1 MPVEAACPSC
11 DGKFRL
17 PDAAAGK
24 KIRCPKCK
32 APMEVPPLAAVPEPE
47 PAKPDPPVP
56 STTPAATVEASC
68 SHCAG
73 KFRLPETAAGKKIR
87 CPKCKEPMAVPALA
101 EKPKSAP
108 AEGLK
113 STWRASAAATNT
125 TSPAPPVE
133 KAPVSISPPAAT
145 FSAAPAAATPL
156 RKKVADQVGELWF
169 FRDEQGE
176 TSGPLERKTLDA
188 WKQEGR
194 VTADCQVL
202 RHGSDQWQWAS
213 DLYADLED
221 NEEVADEQEA
231 ADSVVPPTNQHAP
244 ATNGS
249 AEIDRDDETLSPH
262 SKPVAFLLALTLGWL
277 GIHRFYLG
285 YVGLGLAMLF
295 TCGGLFVW
303 AIVDA
308 LRILF
313 GKVTDSEGLKL
324 RD

>member
-1 MPVEAACPSC
+1 
-11 DGKFRL
+11 
-17 PDAAAGK
+17 
-24 KIRCPKCK
+24 
-32 APMEVPPLAAVPEPE
+32 
-47 PAKPDPPVP
+47 
-56 STTPAATVEASC
+56 
-68 SHCAG
+68 
-73 KFRLPETAAGKKIR
+73 
-87 CPKCKEPMAVPALA
+87 MAVPALA

-113 STWRASAAATNT
+113 STWRAAATNT
-125 TSPAPPVE
+125 APPSPLVE
-133 KAPVSISPPAAT
+133 TAPVSISSPAAT
-145 FSAAPAAATPL
+145 VSAAPAAVTPL

-176 TSGPLERKTLDA
+176 TAGPLERKTLDA

-221 NEEVADEQEA
+221 EEEMADEPEA
-231 ADSVVPPTNQHAP
+231 ADSVVAPTNQHAP
-244 ATNGS
+244 ASNGS

>member
-1 MPVEAACPSC
+1 
-11 DGKFRL
+11 
-17 PDAAAGK
+17 
-24 KIRCPKCK
+24 
-32 APMEVPPLAAVPEPE
+32 MEVPPLAAVPEPE
-47 PAKPDPPVP
+47 PATPEPPVP
-56 STTPAATVEASC
+56 STTQAATVEASC
-68 SHCAG
+68 PHCAG
-73 KFRLPETAAGKKIR
+73 KFRLPEAAAGKKIR
-87 CPKCKEPMAVPALA
+87 CPKCKEPMAVPAPA
-101 EKPKSAP
+101 EKSKSAP

-113 STWRASAAATNT
+113 STWRAAATST
-125 TSPAPPVE
+125 APSSLPVE
-133 KAPVSISPPAAT
+133 QARASISQPAAT
-145 FSAAPAAATPL
+145 VSAAPATSL
-156 RKKVADQVGELWF
+156 RKMVADQVGELWF

-176 TSGPLERKTLDA
+176 TAGPLERKTLDA
-188 WKQEGR
+188 WKQAGR

-221 NEEVADEQEA
+221 NEEVADEPEV
-231 ADSVVPPTNQHAP
+231 ADSLAPPTNQSA